1 MPRTTSTQITSAFSR
16 VQKQARGLLVGVRRE
31 IRVKEADLLR
41 LKKEES
47 QLSAITGQRGTEEA
61 KSASGGSAGAT
72 ARINW
77 GTVLEQLP
85 KQFKASQIRTMRGLK
100 NKRSSEIFA
109 AITRWMEAGAVK
121 RKKRGLYERVQQK
134 PKKPA

>member
-1 MPRTTSTQITSAFSR
+1 MPRTTSTQILSAFSR

-31 IRVKEADLLR
+31 IRSEERDLLR

-47 QLSAITGQRGTEEA
+47 QLSAIAGQRGTEEA

-85 KQFKASQIRTMRGLK
+85 KQFKASQIRTVRGLK
-100 NKRSSEIFA
+100 NKRPSEIFA
-109 AITRWMEAGAVK
+109 AITRWMEAGSVK